1 MSATGSVS
9 HWIAQLKAGD
19 RAAAQPLWETY
30 CRQLVDRARRKLAGH
45 PRRAADE
52 EDVALSA
59 FDSFYRGA
67 ERGRFPQLND
77 RHDLW
82 QLLVVLTERKAID
95 LIHRER
101 RARRGG
107 GRVLDEGA
115 LPAAASSAEEPAFA
129 QLSDREPTP
138 AFTAQVA
145 EECQRLLDC
154 LADPEL
160 KAVALWKME
169 GYTIDEIAAKLGCVA
184 RTVDRKLRLI
194 RRTWEK
200 ELAS

>member
-1 MSATGSVS
+1 MSTAGSVS
-9 HWIAQLKAGD
+9 HWLIQLKAGD
-19 RAAAQPLWETY
+19 RAAAQLLWEAY
-30 CRQLVDRARRKLAGH
+30 CEQLLDRARRKLAGL
-45 PRRAADE
+45 PRRSADE

-59 FDSFYRGA
+59 FDSFYRAA

-82 QLLVVLTERKAID
+82 QLLVVITERKAID
-95 LIHRER
+95 LIHHER
-101 RARRGG
+101 RARRGAG
-107 GRVLDEGA
+107 KVLEEGA
-115 LPAAASSAEEPAFA
+115 LPAPNSSAEEAAFA
-129 QLSDREPTP
+129 QVGGREPTP
-138 AFTAQVA
+138 AFAAQAA
-145 EECQRLLDC
+145 EECQRLLDG

-194 RRTWEK
+194 RSTWEK
-200 ELAS
+200 EIAS

>member
-1 MSATGSVS
+1 MSIAGSVT
-9 HWIAQLKAGD
+9 HWILQLKAGD

-30 CRQLVDRARRKLAGH
+30 CRQLLDRARRKLAGL

-82 QLLVVLTERKAID
+82 QLLVVITERKAID
-95 LIHRER
+95 LVQHER

-107 GRVLDEGA
+107 GKVLDEGA
-115 LPAAASSAEEPAFA
+115 LPAAESSAKEAAFA
-129 QLSDREPTP
+129 QVGGREPTP
-138 AFTAQVA
+138 AFAAQVA
-145 EECQRLLDC
+145 EECQRLLDS

-169 GYTIDEIAAKLGCVA
+169 GYTIDEIAARLGCVA

-194 RRTWEK
+194 RSTWGK
-200 ELAS
+200 EIAS